1 MVVWMGGPASQANV
15 LWWELMGETL
25 TMLVILVW
33 GWLVFAQVTEGSI
46 DTLLGPE
53 GTHCDGG
60 FALDL
65 TMMPVDAGAC
75 YRGGVKIL
83 LRGAGWL
90 VCVV

>member
-1 MVVWMGGPASQANV
+1 
-15 LWWELMGETL
+15 MGETL
-25 TMLVILVW
+25 TMLVVFGFGRRLLVLSW
-33 GWLVFAQVTEGSI
+33 VTMAGI